1 MRINNIKPIIYEQ
14 KYKPTPDINFKNS
27 GVGILLGWTVGTI
40 GGVVLTSKKAF
51 EEDIVMPP
59 SLSNLIVFISGLS
72 GGFLGHFVE
81 KLIKHK

>member
-40 GGVVLTSKKAF
+40 GGV
-51 EEDIVMPP
+51 D
-59 SLSNLIVFISGLS
+59 G
-72 GGFLGHFVE
+72 
-81 KLIKHK
+81 